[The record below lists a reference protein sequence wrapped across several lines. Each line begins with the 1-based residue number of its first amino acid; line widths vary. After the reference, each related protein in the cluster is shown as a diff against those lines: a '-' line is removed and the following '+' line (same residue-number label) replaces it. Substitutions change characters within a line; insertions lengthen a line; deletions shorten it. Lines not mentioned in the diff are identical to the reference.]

1 MRKKNESKQTVEA
14 LTDRLHQFRLNAMAE
29 QLEEL
34 HNNTQIADMGPLE
47 LLDRLLSAQEIHTL
61 NRTTKKYKASADL
74 FFPMADLNDV
84 IYDMDRH
91 INAALVDQLSTNEYI
106 KESRNILITSA
117 TGCGKTFFACA
128 FGNKACESQYSVI
141 YYTMTDFVDECRRMD
156 EQFYLANFIKKVAN
170 YNVIILDDF
179 LLTSI
184 NQRDAEYLYRL
195 VSSKQRKIK
204 PRSYIICSQLMNE
217 EMYNRLSMA
226 SPSVADAIMSRLTA
240 KAYRLQLEGKSM
252 REVDIDDVLAQRKSE
267 NQDNQ

>member
-1 MRKKNESKQTVEA
+1 MRRRNDSKQTVAA

-34 HNNTQIADMGPLE
+34 NNNSQIADMEPLE
-47 LLDRLLSAQEIHTL
+47 LLDSLLSAQEIYTL
-61 NRTTKKYKASADL
+61 NRTTKKYKDKADL

-84 IYDMDRH
+84 IYDIDRH

-128 FGNKACESQYSVI
+128 FGNKACEGQYSVI
-141 YYTMTDFVDECRRMD
+141 YYTMTDFVDECRKMD
-156 EQFYLANFIKKVAN
+156 EEYLLTDFIKKVADH
-170 YNVIILDDF
+170 NVIILDDF

-184 NQRDAEYLYRL
+184 DQRDAEYLYRL
-195 VSSKQRKIK
+195 VSSKQRKII
-204 PRSYIICSQLMNE
+204 PRSYIICSQLMKE
-217 EMYNRLSMA
+217 EMHSRLRMA
-226 SPSVADAIMSRLTA
+226 SPSAADAILNRLTA
-240 KAYRLQLEGKSM
+240 KAYRLKLEGKSM
-252 REVDIDDVLAQRKSE
+252 REVDIDEELSKRKTE